1 MKHFVLAFLALGGVI
16 AAGAAQASLTS
27 VDGGIGVYDSVNNVT
42 WTSDGNLF
50 KTQAAADPNLVA
62 KIIAAT
68 AGKPVIGSINWSP
81 NLFQTANGA
90 MAGYAALAWVNYL
103 NVINYG
109 GSNQW
114 YLPTTVDSSASF
126 GYPDGNTGNPA
137 VTSSQMA
144 QLFYGQLGMVAG
156 TPLSAQHN
164 GSYALFSQ
172 IQDSVY
178 WSGTAY
184 GGDPTYGIAWE
195 FWTLHGLQDLQTS
208 GSNGRFAMAVTNGQL
223 GAVPLPGS
231 AWLLASSLLALGVTT
246 RRCAPRP
253 ITRPISGPGG
263 PS

>member
-1 MKHFVLAFLALGGVI
+1 MKYIVRTLFSLGCVV
-16 AAGAAQASLTS
+16 AAGSAQASLTS

-103 NVINYG
+103 NVTNYG

-114 YLPTTVDSSASF
+114 YLPTTADSPSSF
-126 GYPDGNTGNPA
+126 GAPDGNAGNPA
-137 VTSSQMA
+137 VNSSQMA

-156 TPLSAQHN
+156 RPLSTQH
-164 GSYALFSQ
+164 GGAYALFSQ

-184 GGDPTYGIAWE
+184 GGDPTYSNAWE
-195 FWTLHGLQDLQTS
+195 FWTLNGIQDIQNS
-208 GSNGRFAMAVTNGQL
+208 DSNGRFAMAVTNGQL
-223 GAVPLPGS
+223 GTVPLPGS
-231 AWLLASSLLALGVTT
+231 AWLLASAVLGLGVIG
-246 RRCAPRP
+246 RRR
-253 ITRPISGPGG
+253 ISV
-263 PS
+263 